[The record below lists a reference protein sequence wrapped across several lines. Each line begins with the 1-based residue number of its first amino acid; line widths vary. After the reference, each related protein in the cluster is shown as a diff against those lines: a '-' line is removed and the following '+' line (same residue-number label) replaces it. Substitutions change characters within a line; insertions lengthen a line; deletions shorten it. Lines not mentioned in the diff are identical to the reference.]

1 MSVGLRYLYEEIKK
15 HGVELASGEEGLKN
29 KVNWIQIVESV
40 ETAEFLRGNEF
51 AFSTGLIIKTEEDLF
66 DLVKKT
72 NEKGASALIVF
83 VGKYVQNISN
93 ELVDY
98 CNKET
103 FPLFVAPWGVDM
115 STTMKDIT
123 AKIIDSEKRQSEILN
138 AIKDAIFIHESKDLY
153 LPVFRRLGYKSE
165 WEYIMSLIDI
175 EPKDVNENNTEDY
188 TSSIMSYI
196 EEELNTI
203 TNNYICVDIV
213 SSILIVFYNKN
224 KSEIESIIKK
234 LYVKIIKKF
243 THLNFYVGINQ
254 RSYQL
259 ENLYKGYEE
268 TKKISKI
275 NKLLID
281 NDINVKSNE
290 LIVYKLLLSI
300 ADKEILKS
308 FYESTVGNLE
318 TYDKLN
324 DTDYVD
330 LLINYFENNCKV
342 NETANALY
350 IHRNT
355 VKYKIKKIEEIL
367 DINLSD
373 ISDRNKIYIALM
385 IRQLI

>member
-29 KVNWIQIVESV
+29 KVNWIQIVESI

-98 CNKET
+98 CNKEK